1 MGDASYPEDDDR
13 GRLVSIIH
21 EALKKIEGARHGYA
35 GAHTGKAAAVKLPQR
50 KTTMT
55 LVVVTVFVVVA
66 AAVYTIWSE
75 KTSSVQAPSKT
86 PVQGVDTRPG
96 QSPEAAAKQPAASAV
111 TTGSQAQ
118 VWSDAKGIEFFNLG
132 RYSEAA
138 AEFAEGVRREPENSV
153 YLNNLGLAYFRM
165 EKIAEAEEAYKKA
178 LAINPVYPEA
188 LNNYGGLLASKGD
201 HAGAIKNH
209 KAAISLRPDYAEAHL
224 NSAIAH
230 ELAGDLKTAL
240 EGYERFLSLADG
252 AKDAQVIAE
261 VRKKLLRL
269 RQALIVEDVKD
280 TRR

>member
-35 GAHTGKAAAVKLPQR
+35 SAHTGGAVVARPPQR
-50 KTTMT
+50 KTTMI
-55 LVVVTVFVVVA
+55 LAVVTVLVVVA
-66 AAVYTIWSE
+66 AAVYALRSE
-75 KTSSVQAPSKT
+75 KTPPVQAPSKT

-96 QSPEAAAKQPAASAV
+96 QSPESAAKQPAASTV
-111 TTGSQAQ
+111 TTGPQ

-138 AEFAEGVRREPENSV
+138 AEFAEGVKKEPENSV

-165 EKIAEAEEAYKKA
+165 ERITEAEEAYKRA

-188 LNNYGGLLASKGD
+188 LNNYGGLLAARSD
-201 HAGAIKNH
+201 YSGAIKNY
-209 KAAISLRPDYAEAHL
+209 KAAISLRPDYAHAHL

-230 ELAGDLKTAL
+230 ELAGDLKTAVDD
-240 EGYERFLSLADG
+240 YERFLSLADG
-252 AKDAQVIAE
+252 AKDAEVIAQ
-261 VRKKLLRL
+261 VRRKLLRL
-269 RQALIVEDVKD
+269 RPALIVEDVKD

>member
-1 MGDASYPEDDDR
+1 MGDASYPEDDGR

-35 GAHTGKAAAVKLPQR
+35 SAHTGKAVVVRPPQR
-50 KTTMT
+50 KTTMI
-55 LVVVTVFVVVA
+55 LAVVTVFAVV
-66 AAVYTIWSE
+66 AAVYTLWSE
-75 KTSSVQAPSKT
+75 KTLSVQAPLKT
-86 PVQGVDTRPG
+86 PVQSQDTQQG
-96 QSPEAAAKQPAASAV
+96 QSPESAAGQPAASAV

-118 VWSDAKGIEFFNLG
+118 VWSDAKGIELFNLG

-138 AEFAEGVRREPENSV
+138 AEFAEGARREPENSM
-153 YLNNLGLAYFRM
+153 YLNNLGLAYFHMGR
-165 EKIAEAEEAYKKA
+165 ITEAEEAYKKA

-188 LNNYGGLLASKGD
+188 LNNYGGLLAATGD
-201 HAGAIKNH
+201 HSGAIKKY
-209 KAAISLRPDYAEAHL
+209 KAAISLRPDYAHAHL

-240 EGYERFLSLADG
+240 DDYERFLSLADG
-252 AKDAQVIAE
+252 AKDAEVIAQ

-269 RQALIVEDVKD
+269 RQALIAEDVND

>member
-1 MGDASYPEDDDR
+1 M
-13 GRLVSIIH
+13 SIIH

-35 GAHTGKAAAVKLPQR
+35 GAHTGRAVVARPPQR
-50 KTTMT
+50 KTTMV
-55 LVVVTVFVVVA
+55 LAVVTFLVVVA
-66 AAVYTIWSE
+66 AAAYTLWSE
-75 KTSSVQAPSKT
+75 KTPSVQAPSKP

-118 VWSDAKGIEFFNLG
+118 VSSEAKGIESFNLG

-138 AEFAEGVRREPENSV
+138 AEFAEGVKREPGNSV

-165 EKIAEAEEAYKKA
+165 ERIAEAEEAYKKA

-188 LNNYGGLLASKGD
+188 LNNYGGLLAARGD
-201 HAGAIKNH
+201 HSGAIKNY
-209 KAAISLRPDYAEAHL
+209 KAAISLRPDYAHAHL

-230 ELAGDLKTAL
+230 ELAGDLKTAVDD
-240 EGYERFLSLADG
+240 YERFLSLTDG
-252 AKDAQVIAE
+252 AKDAEVIGE
-261 VRKKLLRL
+261 VRKKLLML
-269 RQALIVEDVKD
+269 RPALIAEDVKD